1 MSEFE
6 LNLLRQ
12 RSLEAIRQKARRGEL
27 QFRLP
32 VGFRWTQNGKVE
44 IDPDRRVQEAVHLV
58 FAKMA
63 ELGSA
68 RQVLLW
74 FRTEKTKLPALVV
87 EPPGNGVV
95 WKLPVY
101 NTIWHM
107 LRNPMY
113 AGAYAFGKTESRT
126 RVVDGRA
133 RKSEGHSK
141 PVDTWMVSIFQS
153 KNEPEKE
160 ISFQYGMSL
169 KLGFHSNTA

>member
-1 MSEFE
+1 MAFTTLDSLDRLLLGLKGTMSEFE

-44 IDPDRRVQEAVHLV
+44 IDPDRRVQDAVRLV
-58 FAKMA
+58 FAKLA

-74 FRTEKTKLPALVV
+74 FRAEKMNLPAL
-87 EPPGNGVV
+87 ELEAPGIGIV

-101 NTIWHM
+101 NTI
-107 LRNPMY
+107 
-113 AGAYAFGKTESRT
+113 
-126 RVVDGRA
+126 
-133 RKSEGHSK
+133 
-141 PVDTWMVSIFQS
+141 
-153 KNEPEKE
+153 
-160 ISFQYGMSL
+160 
-169 KLGFHSNTA
+169 